1 MADKL
6 SIGGILPSKI
16 LVKQLEEPQE
26 RVTQAGLI
34 IPNLNKKN
42 PTIVGEIVMVG
53 QGSPQQPM
61 VLSVGKKILFP
72 PLSAQ
77 LVMIDDVEYRLLDQ
91 TSVLFFW

>member
-26 RVTQAGLI
+26 RVTTAGLI

-61 VLSVGKKILFP
+61 VLSVGKNILFP

-77 LVMIDDVEYRLLDQ
+77 LVIIDDVEYRLLDQ